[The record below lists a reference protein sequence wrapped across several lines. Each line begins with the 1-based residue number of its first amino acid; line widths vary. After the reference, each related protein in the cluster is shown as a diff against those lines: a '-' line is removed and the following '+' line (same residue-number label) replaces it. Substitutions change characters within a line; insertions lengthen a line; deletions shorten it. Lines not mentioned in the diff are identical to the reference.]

1 MKHVIDYKLIVVES
15 LVFVGLNVQFN
26 VRHRFGH
33 VKPSYVFN
41 IVVTVW
47 VNIATAIIHISSIYM
62 KLTTYVNGLT

>member
-15 LVFVGLNVQFN
+15 LVFVGLHVQFN
-26 VRHRFGH
+26 VRHRFSH
-33 VKPSYVFN
+33 VKPSYVIN